1 MKVYK
6 VILSAL
12 FVLVVLSSGLR
23 AQFTA
28 SQGVIDLRGLDFT
41 VQETVQL
48 KGDWE
53 FYPGELLSPDDFSG
67 RTEPAT
73 DVQYSA
79 FPELWKS
86 KGLSSFGTATYRLI
100 ILTPE
105 YCPPLSL
112 EVPDMYSSYRLYVQ
126 GMEFSSNG
134 IPAQTKED
142 YKPAWFHVTR
152 PLNLKPVNQV
162 GGQMEL
168 ILQIANF
175 DHSKG
180 GSSQDIKLGLTQTLN
195 TARERELAFSY
206 TLTGSL
212 LMSGLF
218 FLGLYAFGR
227 SEKSILFF
235 ALFCLIYTYRVLGFG
250 IYPLHTLIPDIP
262 WIITTRLEYITL
274 FLSVYFFGRYTYELY
289 PDEANK
295 YMLGFLS
302 SVCLIFTGI
311 ALFLSAYIFTQL
323 ITPFFVILSVY
334 IFYAF
339 YVYVMGTINE
349 RPGSVFAL
357 ASTGVALLV
366 FLYEILVYYTVM
378 EKMILINFGGYIL
391 FVFLQS
397 LILSYRFTY
406 RLKSAKTE
414 AEQASKAKSEFLS
427 TMSHE
432 IRTPLNAV
440 IGLSGLLD
448 AENLNKEQRDYARTI
463 ESSGENLLGIINN
476 ILDYS
481 KIESGKLEL
490 HYDDVDVRLL
500 IENVLD
506 LLSPIAAKKKLDLL
520 YIMGK
525 DAPATIRCDKARL
538 QQVLINLVGNGIKF
552 TESGS
557 VAVRVSENTREE
569 MAGNLCFEVEDT
581 GIGISQSQ
589 KEKLFKSFSQ
599 VDGSSTREYG
609 GTGLG
614 LVISKRLVEALGGE
628 IVMESSLRQGSTFRF
643 TVEAD
648 ILKQK
653 LPDPELV
660 SLQGRKVVI
669 VDDNELNLMILEEQ
683 CKRGGMEVKGLSV
696 PGRLIMNMDML
707 DDADMA
713 ILDMQMPGI
722 NGVELARQIRSRY
735 DSKHLK
741 LVLLSSINEF
751 TSPGDKKIFDL
762 VLMKPIRQTRLLENL
777 ALVIRQKRSPLPAPE
792 GAHLP
797 DEIYITFDDLKVL
810 VAEDNLINQKVT
822 LKILEKMG
830 LSADIANN
838 GREAV
843 SRAKKIP
850 YDLILMD
857 MEMPVMDG
865 IEATLELRNDKGA
878 ASSGSVIIALTANA
892 MVEDRERCLR
902 AGMDDFLTKPMTIKM
917 TRDKL
922 SYWFG
927 SSQTEKAELPGMV

>member
-6 VILSAL
+6 VIFSILCVLFTVSPVILSQ
-12 FVLVVLSSGLR
+12 V
-23 AQFTA
+23 TA
-28 SQGVIDLRGLDFT
+28 SQGVIDLRNVDFNS
-41 VQETVQL
+41 QEIVL
-48 KGDWE
+48 LNGDWE
-53 FYPGELLSPDDFSG
+53 FYPGKLLTPEDFAT
-67 RTEPAT
+67 RTDSALP
-73 DVQYSA
+73 VQYSA
-79 FPELWKS
+79 FPELWKN
-86 KGLSSFGTATYRLI
+86 KGLSSFGTATYRLT
-100 ILTPE
+100 ILTPA

-112 EVPDMYSSYRLYVQ
+112 EIPDMYSSYRLYVQ
-126 GMEFSSNG
+126 GSEFSHNG
-134 IPAQTKED
+134 VPAQTKEA
-142 YKPAWFHVTR
+142 YKPAWFHVTK

-180 GSSQDIKLGLTQTLN
+180 GSSQNIKLGLTKTLN

-235 ALFCLIYTYRVLGFG
+235 ALFCLFYTYRVLGFG
-250 IYPLHTLIPDIP
+250 IYPLHTLVPDIP
-262 WIITTRLEYITL
+262 WIITTRMEYITL

-295 YMLGFLS
+295 YLLRFLS
-302 SVCLIFTGI
+302 SVCLLFTGI
-311 ALFLSAYIFTQL
+311 ALFLSPSIFTLL
-323 ITPFFVILSVY
+323 ITPFFVILSAY

-339 YVYVMGTINE
+339 YVYVMGMIND

-366 FLYEILVYYTVM
+366 FL
-378 EKMILINFGGYIL
+378 
-391 FVFLQS
+391 QS

-406 RLKSAKTE
+406 RLKSARIE

-481 KIESGKLEL
+481 KIESGKLDIQN
-490 HYDDVDVRLL
+490 DDVDVRLL

-520 YIMGK
+520 YIMND
-525 DAPATIRCDKARL
+525 DAPATIRCDKSRL
-538 QQVLINLVGNGIKF
+538 QQVLINLIGNGIKF
-552 TESGS
+552 TDSGS
-557 VAVRVSENTREE
+557 VAVRVSENKREE
-569 MAGNLCFEVEDT
+569 INGNICFEVEDT
-581 GIGISQSQ
+581 GIGISESQ

-614 LVISKRLVEALGGE
+614 LVISKRIVEALGGE
-628 IVMESSLRQGSTFRF
+628 IVLESTLRRGSTFRF
-643 TVEAD
+643 TIDAEV
-648 ILKQK
+648 LKRK
-653 LPDPELV
+653 LPDPELK
-660 SLQGRKVVI
+660 SLQDRKVVI
-669 VDDNELNLMILEEQ
+669 VDDNELNLLILEEQ
-683 CKRGGMEVKGLSV
+683 CKRGGMEVEGLSV
-696 PGRLIMNMDML
+696 PGRLIMNMDL
-707 DDADMA
+707 LEEADMA

-722 NGVELARQIRSRY
+722 NGVELARQIRNRY
-735 DSKHLK
+735 NSKQLK

-751 TSPGDKKIFDL
+751 TSPDDKKIFDL

-777 ALVIRQKRSPLPAPE
+777 ALVIQHKETPLPVLKGVHPEDEKEAPFGE
-792 GAHLP
+792 
-797 DEIYITFDDLKVL
+797 LKVL

-830 LSADIANN
+830 LRADIANN

-843 SRAKKIP
+843 DRANKIP

-865 IEATLELRNDKGA
+865 VESTLEIRQDKSS
-878 ASSGSVIIALTANA
+878 ASGSSVIIALTANA
-892 MVEDRERCLR
+892 MTEDRERCLR

-927 SSQTEKAELPGMV
+927 TSQEQREELPEMG